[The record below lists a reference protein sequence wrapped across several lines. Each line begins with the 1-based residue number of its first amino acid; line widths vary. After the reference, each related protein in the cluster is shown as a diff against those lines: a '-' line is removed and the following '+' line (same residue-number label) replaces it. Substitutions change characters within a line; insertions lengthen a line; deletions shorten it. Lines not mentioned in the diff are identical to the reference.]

1 MTDHKNSNWIPSQE
15 DNKGSISESY
25 FSITKELEDLQD
37 KLNCPDN
44 FIYDFL
50 EAIKKEWDP
59 KSCKMKAKSSRKY
72 I

>member
-1 MTDHKNSNWIPSQE
+1 MKQTIWIPSE
-15 DNKGSISESY
+15 DDNFGPITDSY
-25 FSITKELEDLQD
+25 NSITAELKDLQD
-37 KLNCPDN
+37 KLSCPDD

-50 EAIKKEWDP
+50 DAIKKEWDP